1 MGEVFTVLCCAVCV
15 HCWCWDVQELME
27 ILPVLMEVDKV
38 DDVRLHLGPLLAKLY
53 ENAMNGHGFA
63 GR

>member
-1 MGEVFTVLCCAVCV
+1 M
-15 HCWCWDVQELME
+15 D
-27 ILPVLMEVDKV
+27 ILPVLMEVDGV

-53 ENAMNGHGFA
+53 ESTMNGHGFN